1 MYRIERIVVK
11 APHLTYVTSEV
22 TINTVEQDIILDPLD
37 LDTWVKLYRGFKY
50 DYITCVRGTLLLAQQ
65 SNQEAIGLLLDLIT
79 NGGQGFQLAGTEIN
93 VSDEGVHIGSFS
105 RVNFSG
111 SSVLA
116 EVDYG
121 DPSGDTV
128 KITGLASINV
138 INSLTSDSVVGALS
152 AAQGKAL
159 KTLVDTKTSVG
170 VLNVLDSMSEVSAL
184 SAKQGKVLK
193 DSIDGITSITVVDN
207 LASNS
212 TTSALSA
219 NQGRVLG
226 VAIGNKLDASLY
238 NEYYKGVYS
247 TSGALSIAHP
257 TAISGSYA
265 MVDAGSGSNA
275 QLYWYDLQDG
285 WVTGGGAT
293 LSNTDALLEG
303 STNKYFTEARV
314 RSTIL
319 TGLSTATNV
328 AISSSDS
335 VLGGMGKLQAQIDVL
350 LLPTVNTY
358 SATTEYTLQ
367 AVDNDGRTYLR
378 MDNGSAN
385 TVTVPSTQTKPISI
399 RQVGTGTTT
408 LAGGAGVTLNGT
420 LAFTAQHQTKTLV
433 PVSAGVFDVVG

>member
-11 APHLTYVTSEV
+11 APHLEYVTSELTV
-22 TINTVEQDIILDPLD
+22 NTVEQDIVLDALD
-37 LDTWVKLYRGFKY
+37 LDTLVKLYRGFKY

-138 INSLTSDSVVGALS
+138 INSLTSDSVVDALS

-193 DSIDGITSITVVDN
+193 DSIDGITSITVVDSI
-207 LASNS
+207 ASTS
-212 TTSALSA
+212 TTNALSA
-219 NQGRVLG
+219 NQGKLLND
-226 VAIGNKLDASLY
+226 AIGLKLDASSY
-238 NEYYKGVYS
+238 NDYYKGTYTTLGNLQAAIPTS
-247 TSGALSIAHP
+247 T
-257 TAISGSYA
+257 SGSYA
-265 MVDAGSGSNA
+265 IVDTGMGSNA
-275 QLYWYDLQDG
+275 KICIWDVQAG
-285 WVTGGGAT
+285 WVEGGSTGAAT
-293 LSNTDALLEG
+293 TDALAEG
-303 STNKYFTEARV
+303 STNLYFTNGRAV
-314 RSTIL
+314 SAL
-319 TGLSTATNV
+319 TAS
-328 AISSSDS
+328 
-335 VLGGMGKLQAQIDVL
+335 L
-350 LLPTVNTY
+350 LANLTPTVNTQY
-358 SATTEYTLQ
+358 GSSYT
-367 AVDNDGRTYLR
+367 VGTVGTDNDGKTILR
-378 MDNGSAN
+378 MDNGAAN
-385 TVTVPSTQTKPISI
+385 TATITTAQTMPISI
-399 RQVGTGTTT
+399 RQAGLGTTT
-408 LAGGAGVTLNGT
+408 LAAGAGVTLNGT
-420 LAFTAQHQTKTLV
+420 LAFTARHQTKTIYR
-433 PVSAGVFDVVG
+433 VSSGIYDVVG